1 MPPTPPQRS
10 AETHRP
16 AKPSRG
22 QPALRVVPGGYDIDT
37 IPIHLPPHP
46 GEATLSWIRRL
57 AVRYDVPARDLLRHA
72 GAKRR
77 ISSSSGVATRLR
89 TYPGMAARLGL
100 TPDQIKPLVRIQ
112 PLTAATNLYAETF
125 GHTKPGR
132 PQSRYC
138 PRCLTD
144 PDPWWPDHWQSP
156 LSWICPIHHSY
167 LVNLCPACGQPP
179 HAQFGW
185 VGQVIDLHRCP
196 SQIPTTDRIG
206 RRRLRDWCNADL
218 TAAPARPAPAAAVA
232 SQQLLH
238 DWATDPS
245 TQVTVAGLAV
255 THRIAFQALVE
266 LIDASGPGGEL
277 LDLAHDPARF
287 GPALTDAGTVVTA
300 SDLTGA
306 ARQASMLAYDGAHAP
321 IRPNWRLTTH
331 RYSPLLA
338 AIQLAGIRD
347 HLAPIDQM
355 MFRTAHHAPRY
366 PARQLRDPKR
376 IRQLRLPEHEP
387 RLPEPTPAWIP
398 QAIWPLCVPEPLL
411 GCTDPTLRNSL
422 LAMTLAKIGNQDQWL
437 TICRQLHLPATHANR
452 IGTFLRRAQAHGTW
466 PAIHTALD
474 KLVTLLQ
481 HHPPPIDYQQRRA
494 IGRDTDLLAESV
506 RVGRR
511 RHPTDT
517 DLPTLTRQFWE
528 KFTGGNIA
536 YGPEALLLDPTSP
549 CYASLRRLHPLRHAD
564 LFHTAYN
571 HLRDLGVADGPL
583 RWTPSPTTQ
592 HPDALL
598 RPSDLTALRQFELSP
613 AEGRHLIDRPNGTFD
628 DE

>member
-10 AETHRP
+10 AETPRP
-16 AKPSRG
+16 ATQSRG
-22 QPALRVVPGGYDIDT
+22 QPALRVIPGGYDIDAV
-37 IPIHLPPHP
+37 PIHLPPHP
-46 GEATLSWIRRL
+46 GEATLSWMRRL

-77 ISSSSGVATRLR
+77 ISSSSGVAIRLR
-89 TYPGMAARLGL
+89 TYTGMAARLGL

-112 PLTAATNLYAETF
+112 PLTAAANTYAEAF
-125 GHTKPGR
+125 GHAKPSQ

-156 LSWICPIHHSY
+156 LSWICPIHHIY
-167 LVNLCPACGQPP
+167 LVNLCLVCGQPP

-185 VGQVIDLHRCP
+185 VGRVIDLRVCP
-196 SQIPTTDRIG
+196 SQIPTTDRVG

-218 TAAPARPAPAAAVA
+218 TAAPARSAHATAVA

-238 DWATDPS
+238 DWAADPS
-245 TQVTVAGLAV
+245 TPVTVAGLAV

-277 LDLAHDPARF
+277 LDLAHEPARF

-300 SDLTGA
+300 TDLADA
-306 ARQASMLAYDGAHAP
+306 ARQASMLPHDGAHAP
-321 IRPNWRLTTH
+321 IRPNWRLTSD

-347 HLAPIDQM
+347 HLAPVNQM
-355 MFRTAHHAPRY
+355 MFRAAHHAPRY
-366 PARQLRDPKR
+366 PAGHLHDPTQ
-376 IRQLRLPEHEP
+376 IRRLRLPEHKP

-422 LAMTLAKIGNQDQWL
+422 LAMALTKIGNHDPWM
-437 TICRQLHLPATHANR
+437 TICRHLRLPATHANR
-452 IGTFLRRAQAHGTW
+452 IGTYLRQAQAHGTW
-466 PAIHTALD
+466 PEIHAALD
-474 KLVTLLQ
+474 NLITLLQ
-481 HHPPPIDYQQRRA
+481 HHTPPIDYQQRR
-494 IGRDTDLLAESV
+494 IVGRDTDLLTEAV
-506 RVGRR
+506 KVGRR
-511 RHPTDT
+511 QHPTDT
-517 DLPTLTRQFWE
+517 DLLTLTRQFWE

-536 YGPEALLLDPTSP
+536 YGPEALWLDPTTP
-549 CYASLRRLHPLRHAD
+549 AYADYRRSNPLRHAD

-571 HLRDLGVADGPL
+571 HLRNLGDADGPL
-583 RWTPSPTTQ
+583 RWTPSTTTQ
-592 HPDALL
+592 HPHAPH
-598 RPSDLTALRQFELSP
+598 RPPDLTSLRQFELP
-613 AEGRHLIDRPNGTFD
+613 PDEGRRPPPRPPKRGL
-628 DE
+628 